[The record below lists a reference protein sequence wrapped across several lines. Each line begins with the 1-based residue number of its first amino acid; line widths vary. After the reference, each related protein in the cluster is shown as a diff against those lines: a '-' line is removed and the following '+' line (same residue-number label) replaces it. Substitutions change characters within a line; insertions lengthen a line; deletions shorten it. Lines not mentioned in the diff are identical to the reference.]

1 MIPQK
6 PFDEWVDQTP
16 NSASPAVPIPAG
28 ASEILLIP
36 LISEQLQ
43 VSKQV
48 IETGRVRLTKTVHQY
63 EQDMQIPL
71 IQEDVVVERVAMDRL
86 VDDVPA
92 ARQEGDTII
101 YSVLREEFVVQKR
114 LRLVEEIRVTR
125 RQSQTT
131 DTQTVSLR
139 REEITVERFTTVSPD
154 ASTV

>member
-92 ARQEGDTII
+92 ARQEDDTII

-125 RQSQTT
+125 RQSQMT